1 MNLQTYSAFVELAY
15 LPHNQTALIQRCN
28 RNAVSHITESLN
40 SVSMQ
45 NYNLNSI
52 LSANFTCIS
61 AHFITV
67 IGSKFICI

>member
-1 MNLQTYSAFVELAY
+1 MNLQIYSAFVELAY

-52 LSANFTCIS
+52 LSANFTCVFLHIS
-61 AHFITV
+61 LQ
-67 IGSKFICI
+67 